1 MTDSVRA
8 YIGIGSN
15 VGDRFAHC
23 QAAVDALG
31 RLEQTRLIA
40 CSRWFETE
48 PVGGIPQD
56 WFLNGA
62 VAIDTVLG
70 PKELLDQCLCIE
82 RNQGRDRARGVP
94 GGPREVDLD
103 ILLYGDQVLNMPD
116 LQIPHP
122 RLAERAFVLV
132 PLHDI
137 APHAVHPVYEATVAD
152 LRARLSDHHAVRLFE
167 PVHRSA

>member
-1 MTDSVRA
+1 MTDPVRA
-8 YIGIGSN
+8 YIGVGSN

-23 QAAVDALG
+23 QAAVDAIA
-31 RLEQTRLIA
+31 RLDQTRLIA

-48 PVGGIPQD
+48 PVGEIPQD

-62 VAIDTVLG
+62 VAIDTGLG
-70 PKELLDQCLCIE
+70 PEDLLSRCRRIE
-82 RNQGRDRARGVP
+82 RDQGRDRARGVP

-103 ILLYGDQVLNMPD
+103 ILLYGDHVLNMPD

-122 RLAERAFVLV
+122 RMAERAFVLV

-137 APHAVHPVYEATVAD
+137 APRAMHPVYHTTVAD
-152 LRARLSDHHAVRLFE
+152 LRARLSDRHAVRLFE